1 MTDQEHKLG
10 WRFWFFYVFLLLT
23 LLLGLRA
30 ISMLLTGQVS
40 LEDEP
45 MPPAFAW
52 IMSIMLSIP
61 LSTYLYSIITMTR
74 QLIRHQGTALTIT
87 NEGIENTLT
96 FVYLFA
102 FVFVFP
108 IKLIPWG
115 SVKYWDDEESHP
127 YVRVKVGQVKTPL
140 LAKLIL
146 WIRGYM
152 FCHSFCRPPVTSEEI
167 ARYKARIDSNNKL

>member
-10 WRFWFFYVFLLLT
+10 WRFWFFYLLLLGT

-45 MPPAFAW
+45 MSPAYAW
-52 IMSIMLSIP
+52 IMSILFAFP
-61 LSTYLYSIITMTR
+61 LSTYLYSVITMTK
-74 QLIRHQGTALTIT
+74 QLICHQATALTVT
-87 NEGIENTLT
+87 EQGIENTLT

-108 IKLIPWG
+108 VKLIPWN
-115 SVKYWDDEESHP
+115 SVKYWDDEETHP
-127 YVRVKVGQVKTPL
+127 YIRVKVSRIDAPL

-152 FCHSFCRPPVTSEEI
+152 FCHSFCTPAVTCEEI
-167 ARYKARIDSNNKL
+167 ARYKVKISSDNKL

>member
-10 WRFWFFYVFLLLT
+10 WRFWFFYILLFGT

-52 IMSIMLSIP
+52 IMSILFAIP
-61 LSTYLYSIITMTR
+61 LSSYLYSVVVMTK
-74 QLIRHQGTALTIT
+74 QLIRHQATALTIT
-87 NEGIENTLT
+87 EQGIENTLT

-102 FVFVFP
+102 FVFVIP
-108 IKLIPWG
+108 VKLIPWN
-115 SVKYWDDEESHP
+115 SVKYWDGEETPH
-127 YVRVKVGQVKTPL
+127 YIRVKVSCIHAPM

-152 FCHSFCRPPVTSEEI
+152 FCHSFCNPAVTCEEI
-167 ARYKARIDSNNKL
+167 ARYKAKISSDDQ